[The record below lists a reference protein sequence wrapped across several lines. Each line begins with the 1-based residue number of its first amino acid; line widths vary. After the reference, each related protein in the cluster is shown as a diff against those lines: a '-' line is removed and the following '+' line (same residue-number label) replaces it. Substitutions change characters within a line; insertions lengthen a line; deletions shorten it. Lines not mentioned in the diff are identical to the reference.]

1 MRAIEKGRR
10 AILCGFVVL
19 ALGLFWL
26 SAEEPPATVNPQLVS
41 IQQLPDLGGMCQWPD
56 SSISSLAALENETN
70 LLATLRGKS
79 VYAAA
84 QDGGTTADVTRPPVR
99 TIRDTYPIYSS
110 VAVDP
115 QFGEVLLQDNNLW
128 ATAVFNRL
136 DNTPPN
142 GPPTAP
148 QRLIK
153 GLNTDIQFNN
163 GLYVDPKIG
172 EIYSIESDTGD
183 KIVIFSHDA
192 TGNVAPARFLK
203 TPHRGYGI
211 AVDEEKQ
218 ELYVTVEY
226 PPKVMVYRKGASG
239 DEKPLRFLEGEH
251 TQLQAIHGIAVDT
264 KNKLLFV
271 NNWGNESNFRVPGTG
286 KFHPPSITVYPLGAS
301 GDTAPVRV
309 IQGPKTQMNWPA
321 AMSLNPDNGDL
332 YVANDVGQSILVFK
346 ATDKGDVAP
355 TRVIK
360 GNKTGLV
367 NPTGVS
373 LDTKNKEFW
382 VANLGNS
389 TATVYPLMANGDA
402 APLRI
407 IRSAPV
413 GYKSTKFGK
422 TEAVAYDSKR
432 QEYLVPN

>member
-1 MRAIEKGRR
+1 MERPEFPTQLARAR
-10 AILCGFVVL
+10 
-19 ALGLFWL
+19 
-26 SAEEPPATVNPQLVS
+26 LVS
-41 IQQLPDLGGMCQWPD
+41 IQELPNSGEMCEWESSSER
-56 SSISSLAALENETN
+56 SSITALEETH
-70 LLATLRGKS
+70 LFDALQERS
-79 VYAAA
+79 VYAATP
-84 QDGGTTADVTRPPVR
+84 QSGTTVDVTRQPVR
-99 TIRDTYPIYSS
+99 TIRDAYPIYSS

-115 QFGEVLLQDNNLW
+115 VFGEVILQDNNLW

-142 GPPTAP
+142 GPPTEP

-192 TGNVAPARFLK
+192 TGNVAPARFLH

-211 AVDEEKQ
+211 AVDEDRQ
-218 ELYVTVEY
+218 ELFVTVEY

-239 DEKPLRFLEGEH
+239 EEKPLRFLEGEH
-251 TQLQAIHGIAVDT
+251 TQLQAIHGIAVDA

-301 GDTAPVRV
+301 GDTPPVRV

-321 AMSLNPDNGDL
+321 AMALNPDNGDL
-332 YVANDVGQSILVFK
+332 YVANDVGHSILVFK
-346 ATDKGDVAP
+346 ATDQGDVAP
-355 TRVIK
+355 ARVIK
-360 GNKTGLV
+360 GKKTGLV

-389 TATVYPLMANGDA
+389 TATAYPLMANGEV
-402 APLRI
+402 APVRI

-413 GYKSTKFGK
+413 GYRSTKFGK

-432 QEYLVPN
+432 EEYLVPN